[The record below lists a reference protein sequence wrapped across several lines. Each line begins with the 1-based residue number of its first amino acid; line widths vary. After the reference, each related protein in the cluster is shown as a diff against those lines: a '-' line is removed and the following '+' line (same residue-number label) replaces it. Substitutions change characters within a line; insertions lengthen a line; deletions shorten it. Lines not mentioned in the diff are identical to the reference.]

1 MDFLTGSKLLA
12 AAVSEDSAKYLR
24 VSSISVAAYDYMI
37 TLPAEYRFYRSQ
49 TRWTR
54 PSMACILFIL
64 IRYSSVLVITIS
76 NIGQFGHFSHDA
88 CEHFYLVSP
97 VFKGAHSSR
106 ILQTV
111 ICQAIL
117 SVRTYA
123 ISKREPWVAY
133 LLVAMFFS
141 FMAGET
147 FVNVYARVPNNGT
160 GQYVCTSGNT
170 AGYLVAWIHYV
181 LSMTYDLVTLLI
193 SSYYLLGRSPVT
205 YFSFSRIARILL
217 VDGIGYFFILTA
229 VNILNLILY
238 KSAPT
243 TLQSAG
249 ASLGYAITMIMA
261 QRILIHLRDIS
272 DDSSRGRTPKERP
285 TTGAGPDGTSG
296 HEMGIRITI
305 RRDVEVD
312 DGGADTGTLHS
323 GRKDRETF
331 ADM

>member
-24 VSSISVAAYDYMI
+24 VASISVAAYDYMI

-76 NIGQFGHFSHDA
+76 NIGQFGNFSRGA

-97 VFKGAHSSR
+97 VFKV
-106 ILQTV
+106 IQTV

-123 ISKREPWVAY
+123 ISKRERWVAY

-141 FMAGET
+141 FMAGEL

-160 GQYVCTSGNT
+160 GHCTSGN
-170 AGYLVAWIHYV
+170 ASGYLVAWIHYV
-181 LSMTYDLVTLLI
+181 LSMTYDLVTLII

-243 TLQSAG
+243 NLQSAG

-285 TTGAGPDGTSG
+285 ATGAGPDGTSG